1 MYLMNFVA
9 MLPHKTYLGWLN
21 ASINLTFDYIH
32 FCFTLVFKMRCSLLT
47 LRIDKCFHVF
57 IMMFLFMI
65 GSLFRC
71 PTWSQITLVSTDCPL
86 KLMSTSSSPRLT
98 LRQDN
103 LTCQQS
109 YVSSGHYA
117 SESVVESCL

>member
-98 LRQDN
+98 LRHNDPKRHM
-103 LTCQQS
+103 T
-109 YVSSGHYA
+109 VGMSGYPA